1 MPIIPIGFKHQLC
14 IYHAKKSL
22 NKQLKIFKDKNYI
35 SDGEYQEYH
44 KQLKMIKDL
53 NSINDYDEFK
63 KEVKSLIYLKDEFN
77 PFIYKIIT
85 KLIVSRYKNII
96 HHLKDKKIEKTMP
109 KSRKRTFK
117 TKLNILKRKY
127 QRVNW
132 NPKPKKKKRFLEIN
146 KIFEKIS
153 TTLQELV

>member
-132 NPKPKKKKRFLEIN
+132 NPKPKKKKT
-146 KIFEKIS
+146 IFGN
-153 TTLQELV
+153 QQNF